1 MKNFILIHLESLSE
15 LIFRTNWQLFSN
27 INKIMEESVYF
38 PNYFSSATSTL
49 MVISDI
55 CYGGMYREKCTKLE
69 NDYRDLGNHTSLF
82 DELVDIGY
90 KTKGVIWPELTTYSK
105 IVNGCILGKNIEVI
119 VAQSYDDFLK
129 EIENNIKSTSPFAL
143 FIGNFSSHVSYRNG
157 RGSDSYT
164 RWKEGY
170 KQIDDT
176 CGKVFNFLK
185 KADKEKDTI
194 VVLYGDHGDDYWGHR
209 FHDGYTHAIEP
220 YSSLIHTP
228 LIIWD
233 NCQKR
238 IDTNLISSIDL
249 KSKIGRMIKGNQKEE
264 HRRFIFS
271 RNIFANQ
278 KADYMTLSKG
288 YAVANGEYILL
299 TSIRGLELYNIK
311 MDPANVCNL
320 LEFFD
325 MDSAGKIMFSP
336 KFKKNQSM
344 HFSDFFTDRE
354 IRHLRSVY
362 IQLRKVLL
370 NETENIYK
378 MIDKS
383 IEDRDKELNFA
394 RINRYHLYKYNK
406 IFSNKWISKKI
417 HQITIRKI
425 FTRKIK

>member
-1 MKNFILIHLESLSE
+1 MKNFILLHLESLSE
-15 LIFRTNWQLFSN
+15 LIFRTNWQLFPN
-27 INKIMEESVYF
+27 INKIMEESAYF

-69 NDYRDLGNHTSLF
+69 NDYHNLGNHTSLF
-82 DELVDIGY
+82 DELADTGY
-90 KTKGVIWPELTTYSK
+90 KVKGIIWPELTTYSK
-105 IVNGCILGKNIEVI
+105 IINGRILGKNMEVTA
-119 VAQSYDDFLK
+119 AQGYEDFLNI
-129 EIENNIKSTSPFAL
+129 IENDIKSTSPFAL
-143 FIGNFSSHVSYRNG
+143 FIGNFSSHVSYRNVK
-157 RGSDSYT
+157 GSASYT

-311 MDPANVCNL
+311 MDPANTCNL

-325 MDSAGKIMFSP
+325 MDSDGKIMFSSR
-336 KFKKNQSM
+336 FKKNQSM
-344 HFSDFFTDRE
+344 HFSDFFTDKE
-354 IRHLRSVY
+354 VRHLRCVY
-362 IQLRKVLL
+362 KQLRRDLL
-370 NETENIYK
+370 KETENIYK

-383 IEDRDKELNFA
+383 AEDRDKELNFA

-406 IFSNKWISKKI
+406 IFANKWL
-417 HQITIRKI
+417 RKNKS
-425 FTRKIK
+425 TQ